1 MIAKRLAPLV
11 ILAMV
16 AACGPDAKQQ
26 ALKYSLTGLNAARD
40 GFVVWDA
47 NHQQKIVDD
56 ATSLEQGKQ
65 ALADYRAKREKVL
78 QSFTVAYSALA
89 VAALDP
95 SAEMLVEALAA
106 ATEVYKLIKTFTDGE
121 VETPDPV
128 TPVDAPL
135 VDGTIG
141 RW

>member
-1 MIAKRLAPLV
+1 MTARRASIVIVLLA
-11 ILAMV
+11 LA
-16 AACGPDAKQQ
+16 AACGPNAKQQ

-40 GFVVWDA
+40 GFVVYDA

-56 ATSLEQGKQ
+56 ATSLDQGKQ

-95 SAEMLVEALAA
+95 SAEMLVEALSA
-106 ATEVYKLIKTFTDGE
+106 ATEVYKLIKTFTGGAVKTPEDGG
-121 VETPDPV
+121 
-128 TPVDAPL
+128 
-135 VDGTIG
+135 DGG
-141 RW
+141 

>member
-65 ALADYRAKREKVL
+65 ALAD
-78 QSFTVAYSALA
+78 
-89 VAALDP
+89 
-95 SAEMLVEALAA
+95 
-106 ATEVYKLIKTFTDGE
+106 
-121 VETPDPV
+121 
-128 TPVDAPL
+128 
-135 VDGTIG
+135 
-141 RW
+141 